1 MEEKRIY
8 TSGEMPES
16 PIITDVVTHIT
27 DIRAEPARETEGEE
41 EPVPEWS
48 YVVEKVESKDEY
60 YKTKLDEAKENF
72 FILSDVIFELDGE

>member
-1 MEEKRIY
+1 MKEKRIY

-27 DIRAEPARETEGEE
+27 DIRAEPPRETEGDE

-48 YVVEKVESKDEY
+48 YLIEKVETKDQY
-60 YKTKLDEAKENF
+60 YKAKFEETKEDFYL
-72 FILSDVIFELDGE
+72 LSDAIFEWDGE